1 MDTQIQHDPRTK
13 SQIKEAIYTF
23 LYEPTLKQ
31 FKARLEQIISKNCL
45 AQKTD
50 DRSFS
55 YKAVVYKSDDATVP
69 LKKVRLAPT
78 LYDLMDQYLV
88 ELDQLNRQE
97 IPYVVGFINQVLN
110 ASNEFGDYI
119 KLFPDVV
126 HRPLNKMIAHCP
138 CKTAKLTEDA
148 VMDLLI
154 RNQTPITLIKRRLVT
169 NLLI

>member
-1 MDTQIQHDPRTK
+1 MDTQLQHDPRTK
-13 SQIKEAIYTF
+13 SQIKEALYEF
-23 LYEPTLKQ
+23 LYEPTMKQ

-50 DRSFS
+50 DRCFS
-55 YKAVVYKSDDATVP
+55 YKAVVYQSEDATVP
-69 LKKVRLAPT
+69 FKKLRLAPS
-78 LYDLMDQYLV
+78 LYDLMDQYLL
-88 ELDQLNRQE
+88 ELDELNRQE

-119 KLFPDVV
+119 KLFPDSV
-126 HRPLNKMIAHCP
+126 HRPLNKMVANCP
-138 CKTAKLTEDA
+138 CKTTKLSDDA

-154 RNQTPITLIKRRLVT
+154 RNQSSITLIKKRLVI